1 MRNQTDVRFKFTEW
15 ERFNVQP
22 RIKFTNLIEETV
34 HSINNANTVKS
45 IYRSKLNI
53 DLTES

>member
-1 MRNQTDVRFKFTEW
+1 MRNQTDVRFK
-15 ERFNVQP
+15 FNVQP

-45 IYRSKLNI
+45 IYRGKLDI